1 MNPMEQGYITVAER
15 LAAFVEKY
23 PNGRIATQLVQ
34 MSDNFVV
41 VAAQVY
47 KENRGDIEQVPDGT
61 GLSSMPIPG
70 PTAFTKNSEVEN
82 AETSAIGRALAAIGF
97 LAKNPD
103 GSARIS
109 SKDEIRA
116 KSADADDEGESEF
129 ALTPK
134 QRGLIFKLVTE
145 AGIDKD
151 TPKGKSTLK
160 KITKEAT
167 GKMSLKQ
174 LESQEDVDNL
184 ITALK
189 AAAVKHLADV
199 DGDEDDE

>member
-1 MNPMEQGYITVAER
+1 MEQGYITVAER

-23 PNGRIATQLVQ
+23 PDGQIETSLVSITDV
-34 MSDNFVV
+34 MAV
-41 VAAQVY
+41 VAAKVW
-47 KENRGDIEQVPDGT
+47 KGKREGFDTPPDGT

-70 PTAFTKNSEVEN
+70 PTNFTRGSEVEN

-109 SKDEIRA
+109 SNDEIRA
-116 KSADADDEGESEF
+116 KNADADEESEF
-129 ALTPK
+129 KVSPK

-151 TPKGKSTLK
+151 TAKGKALLK

-174 LESQEDVDNL
+174 LSSNEDVDNL
-184 ITALK
+184 IAALK
-189 AAAVKHLADV
+189 AKAVEKLADV
-199 DGDEDDE
+199 DDDDEDDD